1 MLLKWETFEA
11 QWPRIAKCLWWL
23 ATDNNLVTNAVVS
36 ISTELWQELDIAENL
51 AAKLSD
57 GQLEVLCTD
66 EESIV
71 SAMVASYDLQPL
83 DSFLNQAFYGVFRS
97 VFFLPPFNE
106 GEHLSASEQQ
116 DMRRIDRQKGGN

>member
-11 QWPRIAKCLWWL
+11 QWTGVAKCLFWL
-23 ATDNNLVTNAVVS
+23 EKDNDLVANTVVYV
-36 ISTELWQELDIAENL
+36 STELWQELDIAENL

-71 SAMVASYDLQPL
+71 NAMVASYDLQPL
-83 DSFLNQAFYGVFRS
+83 NSFLNQAFDGVLHS
-97 VFFLPPFNE
+97 VFFLPPYE
-106 GEHLSASEQQ
+106 GE
-116 DMRRIDRQKGGN
+116 N